1 MGRQGVNT
9 SFSSKIRHVSPY
21 LASHVAP
28 KSRKLKGPQ
37 IMSWWSKRWSIDS
50 SLSLHIHPRFARAMN
65 LLIRLFL
72 IRLLIVKNLIQRSC
86 PHKES
91 YYLGQSTVLRTYFQ
105 GQLLLLASLKMH
117 NTHEHW
123 TWPLLLRLHFIQ
135 SAPLEKGRSEYNE
148 SKREFILLNSQSWKL
163 QVFLKFQ

>member
-1 MGRQGVNT
+1 MDFSMSSKYDSSAPSKLPYPSNTMGWQEVNT

-37 IMSWWSKRWSIDS
+37 IMSNWWSKRWSIDS
-50 SLSLHIHPRFARAMN
+50 SLSLHVHLQFTRAMY
-65 LLIRLFL
+65 LSIRLFL

-91 YYLGQSTVLRTYFQ
+91 YYLGHSTVL
-105 GQLLLLASLKMH
+105 
-117 NTHEHW
+117 NTL
-123 TWPLLLRLHFIQ
+123 P
-135 SAPLEKGRSEYNE
+135 
-148 SKREFILLNSQSWKL
+148 REITSISISQNA
-163 QVFLKFQ
+163 